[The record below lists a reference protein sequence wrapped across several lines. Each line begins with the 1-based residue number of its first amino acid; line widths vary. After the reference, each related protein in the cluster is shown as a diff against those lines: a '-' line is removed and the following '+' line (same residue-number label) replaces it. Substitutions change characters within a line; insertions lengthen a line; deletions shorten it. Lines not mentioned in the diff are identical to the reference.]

1 MKNMILALA
10 FVASGCSAYH
20 KAPCAAGDQSAECS
34 GQVSMS
40 GGPATAGVH
49 YMGAETARD
58 AVDRGGF
65 TTYSVT
71 TRSGTTTLTHGS
83 YDGLGYTPNF
93 GTNYPVTP
101 SMAQSAAMYNA
112 AYGQRTSPNPGQ
124 APQTPPA
131 GETPSAG
138 VVTCPTDRDP
148 VTVQERLACLEGD
161 LSAVQKGDKAAK
173 DVAVDAQQH

>member
-10 FVASGCSAYH
+10 IVASGCSAYH

-34 GQVSMS
+34 GHVSMS

-49 YMGAETARD
+49 YMGAETAQQ
-58 AVDRGGF
+58 AVGKGGY
-65 TTYSVT
+65 TSYSVT
-71 TRSGTTTLTHGS
+71 TRSGTTTLTHS
-83 YDGLGYTPNF
+83 EYNGLGYYPGF
-93 GTNYPVTP
+93 GGTTFQVSP
-101 SMAQSAAMYNA
+101 SMAASAELSALRA
-112 AYGQRTSPNPGQ
+112 QQRTQGQ
-124 APQTPPA
+124 PPFVQTPPA

-138 VVTCPTDRDP
+138 GACPTDREP

-173 DVAVDAQQH
+173 DTAQAEQH